1 MRVIITLFLVA
12 ALATLAATAQES
24 KIDSLFRLEQKANDN
39 LSKIKLLHQI
49 VNIYWDYDYEKAHSA
64 AKKEYDLAKKEQ
76 HPESLTIALTDIG
89 MYFYFTGNYD
99 EAARYYQQAIE
110 ASGGKNFGE
119 YPAYTLTRIGNLYK
133 VQGIYDSAI
142 VYYQRTEELLK
153 GIPAGRALGS
163 VYFHYGW
170 MYQELSEF
178 DKALGYLYKAR
189 DVRYTVGDSLLI
201 ADCWR
206 LMAATHFGMGHADSA
221 MYYINR
227 TMEVARRYKDNE
239 LLIFSNIN
247 LGDIYSA
254 RNQSIEA
261 IKAYELALNSLG
273 KHDFKRQKALALFRV
288 GRVFDSRGEYL
299 KALEY
304 YFNALK
310 LDEELRSGHDIARVN
325 AWIGWSYY
333 NLKNYVPAEEY
344 GRKSLL
350 QMKQIKDKAGEA
362 FAHNLLGNIKFDQ
375 KAYVHSLAHYDSSL
389 VFRRALHLNTLVANT
404 LFNIARVYRAQG
416 RYEEALKYLREDL
429 EFARSLN
436 NTRIVAATSTFIGMV
451 YSDKRDF
458 VKAEKYLTE
467 GLAIL
472 SKNGLPVDRRD
483 NYLGFARMYRQAG
496 KHSHASAYYERYITL
511 NDSIVNRENSLAAI
525 QRDALYQLDK
535 KEREIE
541 SLHEQNK
548 VKEAQIETQN
558 ARIRFQN
565 ILMGLILLALVLIS
579 LITYVLFRYY
589 KSKIIANNELNKL
602 NKEIREQKEEIQ
614 AQSEELIEAS
624 ETIQEINKGLENSV
638 EERTQQLKEAYQEL
652 DMFIYRSSHDF
663 RRPLTTFMG
672 LAEVAKIS
680 VKDSAALELFTKV
693 NETAHNLD
701 RMLGKLQSVS
711 QISSTDLILREVLFD
726 NELNFVLDLQRKA
739 IIEKRIRVER
749 RVEVAVA
756 YNSYP
761 LIVRIILEN
770 LIENAI
776 HFSSPVNPFIQIEV
790 RQVKEGVDGI
800 RINVTDNG
808 EGVAEEFRN
817 RLFEMYFRAN
827 ERSKGNGLGLY
838 LVKKAVEKLQGKASF
853 EGNPGQGSS
862 FTVFLPYFEK

>member
-1 MRVIITLFLVA
+1 MVA
-12 ALATLAATAQES
+12 VLTTIHCTAQES
-24 KIDSLFRLEQKANDN
+24 KMDSLVGIVKKTKDN
-39 LSKIKLLHQI
+39 PSKIKLLHQI
-49 VNIYWDYDYEKAHSA
+49 VSISWDYDFEKARA
-64 AKKEYDLAKKEQ
+64 YAEQEYTLAKKEAD
-76 HPESLTIALTDIG
+76 PESLTIALTDRG
-89 MYFYFTGNYD
+89 MYFYFIGNLQ
-99 EAARYYQQAIE
+99 EAANNYKQAIDAAE
-110 ASGGKNFGE
+110 GKNFGE

-133 VQGIYDSAI
+133 VQGIYDSAAI
-142 VYYQRTEELLK
+142 YYERTIELLR
-153 GIPAGRALGS
+153 GMPQGRASGS

-178 DKALGYLYKAR
+178 DKSLSYLYRAR
-189 DVRYTVGDSLLI
+189 DARYKVGDSLLI
-201 ADCWR
+201 AECWR
-206 LMAATHFGMGHADSA
+206 VMASAHFGLNHVDSA
-221 MYYINR
+221 MYYIHK
-227 TMEVARRYKDNE
+227 TMGIATRYKDDE

-254 RNQSIEA
+254 RGQSIEA
-261 IKAYELALNSLG
+261 IKAYDVALNSLG
-273 KHDFKRQKALALFRV
+273 VHEFKRYKALALFHV

-310 LDEELRSGHDIARVN
+310 LDEELKSRHEMARIY

-344 GRKSLL
+344 GRKSLS
-350 QMKQIKDKAGEA
+350 QMKQIKDKAGEG

-375 KAYVHSLAHYDSSL
+375 REYEGALAYYDSSL
-389 VFRRALHLNTLVANT
+389 VFRRALQLNMQVANT
-404 LFNIARVYRAQG
+404 LFNIARVYRAQQ
-416 RYEEALKYLREDL
+416 RYDEALKYLFEDL
-429 EFARSLN
+429 AFAKSLN
-436 NTRIVAATSTFIGMV
+436 NTRIVAATNTTIGMV
-451 YSDKRDF
+451 YSDKHDF
-458 VKAEKYLTE
+458 VKAEKYLTD
-467 GLAIL
+467 GLVIL
-472 SKNGLPVDRRD
+472 KQNGLPVDRRD
-483 NYLGFARMYRQAG
+483 NYLGFARMYRLAG
-496 KHSHASAYYERYITL
+496 KQTDATAYYERYIVL
-511 NDSIVNRENSLAAI
+511 NDSIINRENSMAAI
-525 QRDALYQLDK
+525 QRDALYRLDK

-541 SLHEQNK
+541 ALHEQNK
-548 VKEAQIETQN
+548 LKEVQIDTQGS
-558 ARIRFQN
+558 RIRFQN
-565 ILMGLILLALVLIS
+565 MMIGLIALALVLIS

-589 KSKIIANNELNKL
+589 KTKTIANNELSKL

-624 ETIQEINKGLENSV
+624 ETIQEINKGLESAV
-638 EERTQQLKEAYQEL
+638 EERTLQLKQAYQEL

-680 VKDSAALELFTKV
+680 VKDSAAIELFGKV

-711 QISSTDLILREVLFD
+711 QISSSDLTAREVVFD

-739 IIEKRIRVER
+739 IIEKRIRVDR
-749 RVEVAVA
+749 KINVAHPFH
-756 YNSYP
+756 SYP

-776 HFSSPVNPFIQIEV
+776 HFSSPINPFIQINIE
-790 RQVKEGVDGI
+790 QVEGGI
-800 RINVTDNG
+800 NINVADNG
-808 EGVAEEFRN
+808 EGIAEEFHN

-838 LVKKAVEKLQGKASF
+838 LVKKAVEKLEGKISF
-853 EGNPGQGSS
+853 EGKLGEGSS
-862 FTVFLPYFEK
+862 FTVFLPYFER